1 MAINQDF
8 ACRKWC
14 TDPSSE
20 QWRQAFRKAFRA
32 ANPFLQPKVG
42 ISSAHPR
49 QPVKFERV
57 MK

>member
-1 MAINQDF
+1 MAIMTDR

-20 QWRQAFRKAFRA
+20 QWRDAFRQWFRA
-32 ANPFLQPKVG
+32 KNPDLKPKVG
-42 ISSAHPR
+42 ISSAHVR
-49 QPVKFERV
+49 QPVMFARV

>member
-1 MAINQDF
+1 MAIMTDN
-8 ACRKWC
+8 ASRKWC

>member
-1 MAINQDF
+1 MAIMTDH

-14 TDPSSE
+14 TDPYSE
-20 QWRQAFRKAFRA
+20 EWRQAERQAFRA

>member
-1 MAINQDF
+1 MAIMTDH

-14 TDPSSE
+14 TDPHSQE
-20 QWRQAFRKAFRA
+20 WRDAFLKEFRA
-32 ANPFLQPKVG
+32 LNPWNQIKVA

-49 QPVKFERV
+49 VPAMFDRV

>member
-1 MAINQDF
+1 MAIMTDH

-20 QWRQAFRKAFRA
+20 QWRQAWLKAFRA

-49 QPVKFERV
+49 QPVKFDRV